1 MHLVHIQL
9 GAPIR
14 IIKEDHCELIHEAT
28 GRLTCDMVDRR
39 VEREYNFTLDR
50 LADWRRGKP
59 AEASLEG
66 SICHPNNKKYNF
78 CFSKITPVT

>member
-1 MHLVHIQL
+1 MRACVHASMYVVVLHSVVCIQL
-9 GAPIR
+9 GVSIR

-39 VEREYNFTLDR
+39 VEREYNLTLDK
-50 LADWRRGKP
+50 LAEWRRGKP

-66 SICHPNNKKYNF
+66 IIASYI
-78 CFSKITPVT
+78 